1 MSALLSY
8 ADALESLLTQLVP
21 VRAQICALTQSV
33 GQVAAEDVRAPQ
45 PVPARALALR
55 DGYELAAQAIAGASS
70 YAPIVL
76 ASAPRFVAAGEA
88 LSSDCDCV
96 VEASGLD
103 LDGPL
108 PQALV
113 ESFPGENIRRAGEDF
128 AQGALLLRAG
138 EMISSQHTLLLSQA
152 GVQQVAV
159 RAPVVELRGV
169 DSLLAAY
176 LRDQLMQAGAR
187 LDGVP
192 DLVIVLGTKPNAQRL
207 ALEPGAD
214 LSFGEEHGVPAIYVP
229 ARLDQVFAALHGFLR
244 PALARLSGAKATD
257 MRLPLAQKIA
267 SRVGVAEFALLEV
280 REGEFH
286 LRALGDL
293 PLQSLASV
301 THVSLI
307 AALSEGHAA
316 GDVISAIPVRA

>member
-1 MSALLSY
+1 MSALGSY
-8 ADALESLLTQLVP
+8 ADALESLLTRLVP
-21 VRAQICALTQSV
+21 VRAQICTLTQAV
-33 GQVAAEDVRAPQ
+33 GHVAAEDVRATQ
-45 PVPARALALR
+45 PVPARALASR
-55 DGYELAAQAIAGASS
+55 DGYELTAQAIAGASS
-70 YAPIVL
+70 YAPVAL
-76 ASAPRFVAAGEA
+76 MSVPRFVAAGEA

-128 AQGALLLRAG
+128 AQGALILRAG
-138 EMISSQHTLLLSQA
+138 ERISSQHALLFSQA
-152 GVQQVAV
+152 GVQQVPV
-159 RAPVVELRGV
+159 RAPVVNLCGD

-176 LRDQLMQAGAR
+176 LRDQLTQAGAR
-187 LDGVP
+187 LDGAP
-192 DLVIVLGTKPNAQRL
+192 DLVIVLGTNPNAQRL

-214 LSFGEEHGVPAIYVP
+214 LFFGEEQGVPAIYVP

-244 PALARLSGAKATD
+244 PALVRLSGVTAAE

-267 SRVGVAEFALLEV
+267 SRVGVAEFALLEAQD
-280 REGEFH
+280 GKFH

-293 PLQSLASV
+293 PLQSLASA

-316 GDVISAIPVRA
+316 GEVMSAIPVRA

>member
-1 MSALLSY
+1 MNALRSY
-8 ADALESLLTQLVP
+8 ADALESWLARLVP
-21 VRAQICALTQSV
+21 LRAQICALTQAV

-76 ASAPRFVAAGEA
+76 ASAPRFVAASEA
-88 LSSDCDCV
+88 LSPDCDCV

-138 EMISSQHTLLLSQA
+138 EMISSQHALLLSQA

-159 RAPVVELRGV
+159 RAPVVELHGD

-187 LDGVP
+187 LDGAP
-192 DLVIVLGTKPNAQRL
+192 DLVIVLGAKPSSQRL

-214 LSFGEEHGVPAIYVP
+214 LSFGEEQGVPAIYVP
-229 ARLDQVFAALHGFLR
+229 ARLDQVFAALHGFVR
-244 PALARLSGAKATD
+244 PALARLSGAKAAD

-267 SRVGVAEFALLEV
+267 SRVGVAEFALLEA
-280 REGEFH
+280 REGQFH
-286 LRALGDL
+286 PRALGDL
-293 PLQSLASV
+293 PLQSLASA

-316 GDVISAIPVRA
+316 GEVISAIPVRA

>member
-1 MSALLSY
+1 MSALRSY
-8 ADALESLLTQLVP
+8 ADALECLLTRLVP
-21 VRAQICALTQSV
+21 VRAQICALTQAV

-45 PVPARALALR
+45 PVPARTLALR
-55 DGYELAAQAIAGASS
+55 DGYELAAPAIAGASS
-70 YAPIVL
+70 YAPVVL
-76 ASAPRFVAAGEA
+76 ASAPRFVSAGEA
-88 LSSDCDCV
+88 LSPDCDCV

-113 ESFPGENIRRAGEDF
+113 ESFPGENIRRTGEDF

-138 EMISSQHTLLLSQA
+138 EMISSQHALLLSQA

-159 RAPVVELRGV
+159 RAPVVALRG
-169 DSLLAAY
+169 DGSLLTSY
-176 LRDQLMQAGAR
+176 LRDQLKQAGAR
-187 LDGVP
+187 MDGAP

-214 LSFGEEHGVPAIYVP
+214 LSFGEEQGVSAIYVP
-229 ARLDQVFAALHGFLR
+229 ARLDQVFAAWHGFLH
-244 PALARLSGAKATD
+244 PALVRLSGAKAAE

-267 SRVGVAEFALLEV
+267 SRVGVAEFALLEA
-280 REGEFH
+280 RDGQFH
-286 LRALGDL
+286 PRALGDL
-293 PLQSLASV
+293 PLQSWAAA

>member
-1 MSALLSY
+1 MSALRPY
-8 ADALESLLTQLVP
+8 ADALENWLARLTPLS
-21 VRAQICALTQSV
+21 AQICALTQAV
-33 GQVAAEDVRAPQ
+33 GQVAAEDMRAPQ

-55 DGYELAAQAIAGASS
+55 DGYDVSAQTIAGAPS
-70 YAPIVL
+70 YAPVVL
-76 ASAPRFVAAGEA
+76 ARAPRYVVAGAA
-88 LSSDCDCV
+88 LSPDCDCV

-128 AQGALLLRAG
+128 AQGAILLHAGELISAQHALLL
-138 EMISSQHTLLLSQA
+138 LQA

-159 RAPVVELRGV
+159 RTPVVDLRGD
-169 DSLLAAY
+169 DSLLTAY
-176 LRDQLMQAGAR
+176 LRDQLIQAGAR

-192 DLVIVLGTKPNAQRL
+192 DLVIVLCAKPNAQRL

-214 LSFGEEHGVPAIYVP
+214 LSFGEEQGVPAIYVP
-229 ARLDQVFAALHGFLR
+229 ARLDQVFAALHGFVR
-244 PALARLSGAKATD
+244 PALVRLSDAKVAE

-267 SRVGVAEFALLEV
+267 SRVGVAEFALLEA
-280 REGEFH
+280 RDGQFH
-286 LRALGDL
+286 PRALGDL
-293 PLQSLASV
+293 PLQSWAAA

-307 AALSEGHAA
+307 AAFSEGHAA
-316 GDVISAIPVRA
+316 GDVISALPVRA

>member
-1 MSALLSY
+1 MSALRSH
-8 ADALESLLTQLVP
+8 ADALESMLTRLVP
-21 VRAQICALTQSV
+21 VRAQICALTQAV
-33 GQVAAEDVRAPQ
+33 GQVAAEDVRAQQ

-55 DGYELAAQAIAGASS
+55 DGYELAAPAIAGASS
-70 YAPIVL
+70 YAPVVL
-76 ASAPRFVAAGEA
+76 ASAPRFVSAGEA
-88 LSSDCDCV
+88 LSPDCDCV
-96 VEASGLD
+96 VEASRLD
-103 LDGPL
+103 LDGSL

-159 RAPVVELRGV
+159 RAPVVNLRGD

-187 LDGVP
+187 LDGAP
-192 DLVIVLGTKPNAQRL
+192 DLVIVLGAKPSAQRL

-214 LSFGEEHGVPAIYVP
+214 LSFGEEQGVSAIYVP
-229 ARLDQVFAALHGFLR
+229 ARLDQVFAAWHGFLR
-244 PALARLSGAKATD
+244 PALLRLSGAEAAE

-267 SRVGVAEFALLEV
+267 SRVGVAEFALLEA
-280 REGEFH
+280 RDGQFH
-286 LRALGDL
+286 PRALGDL
-293 PLQSLASV
+293 PLQSLASA

-316 GDVISAIPVRA
+316 GDVVSAIPVRA